1 MIVSM
6 MLLRGLFQK
15 ENLNSLPEQLRAL
28 EQEKKGEEKKEE
40 EEEEEERSNVGW

>member
-1 MIVSM
+1 M

-28 EQEKKGEEKKEE
+28 EQEKKKGEEK
-40 EEEEEERSNVGW
+40 EERSNVG